1 MHDSFVDLVTR
12 LKQGDNAAA
21 AEVFLRFTHRLLGL
35 ARKHLDDRF
44 SAKVDPEDVVQSAY
58 KSFFLRH
65 QDGDIRISSWD
76 HLWGLLTIITVRK
89 CADRATFF
97 TAEKRNVSREMAVND
112 ASPAFSPWQQAV
124 DREPAPEEA
133 MMLSETVEEL
143 FRTLA
148 DPDERSILELSLQ
161 GYSTQEISESTGRA
175 ERSVRRL
182 RERIRNHL
190 EQQCMADV

>member
-1 MHDSFVDLVTR
+1 MHDSFVDLVDR
-12 LKQGDNAAA
+12 LKEGDNSAAS
-21 AEVFLRFTHRLLGL
+21 EVFLRFTHRLLGL
-35 ARKHLDDRF
+35 ARKHLDVRF

-65 QDGDIRISSWD
+65 QDGDFRISSWD

-97 TAEKRNVSREMAVND
+97 TAEKRNLNREHQGHQ
-112 ASPAFSPWQQAV
+112 SSTQTPPWQQAV
-124 DREPAPEEA
+124 DREPDPEEA
-133 MMLSETVEEL
+133 AILSETVEEL
-143 FRTLA
+143 FRSIA
-148 DPDERSILELSLQ
+148 DPDERAILELSLQ
-161 GYSTQEISESTGRA
+161 GYSTLEISETTGRA

-190 EQQCMADV
+190 ESQCLAEV